1 MYYVPLFREV
11 LYIRYGTPLP
21 LRESASTTIRGYR
34 FPAEH
39 RNSGTRTLSERQNPE
54 SGHAANSEPP
64 RHARRLLLNR
74 PTPTQRTSDRY
85 TAGTA
90 QISIHE

>member
-21 LRESASTTIRGYR
+21 RREGVSTTIRGYR
-34 FPAEH
+34 FPPEH